1 MDEKKETI
9 VDNPGQKPL
18 PAEEAAS
25 DPETSSEKAGEET
38 PLKEKQKEVRSKK
51 ELTPQQIQQRKK
63 MMVYPLMLLAFAGCM
78 YLIFAPPSSGT
89 EGEQTTGFNPELPM
103 PGDGSLVSDKIKA
116 YEQENLS
123 KGRDERIRTLEDFM
137 LDDFKKKKDAPLDID
152 LPQESE
158 PSQKQSSISSSQSAY
173 RNMNQQ
179 LNSFYQERESSGG
192 DEQKILELEWRIQ
205 ELERGR
211 DDTESAKKVAE
222 EQMELMEKSYQM
234 ASKYMGGLPAGQ
246 AAIAAPV
253 TSAPKDVT
261 PNDVKAVHE
270 NEVTT
275 LPREISDSA
284 FIAAYSRP
292 RNTGFNTA
300 VGSGYSLPRNTI
312 RACVHTEQTV
322 MSGQSVWLRLL
333 EPMQTGEIIIPKNSL
348 ISGTAKIQGE
358 RVDIV
363 ISSLEYAGNIIPV
376 ELAVHD
382 SDGTKGIYVPSSL
395 EREAMNEAMANIG
408 AGLGSSFSFAQ
419 NSGQQITMDVT
430 RGLMQG
436 ASGYLGKKFR
446 TQKAT
451 LKAGH
456 QVMLYTKER

>member
-1 MDEKKETI
+1 MDEKKEDIIDTSEQEQ
-9 VDNPGQKPL
+9 VL
-18 PAEEAAS
+18 TEEPVS
-25 DPETSSEKAGEET
+25 VPETTSEKVKEET
-38 PLKEKQKEVRSKK
+38 PPKEQKEVRPKK

-63 MMVYPLMLLAFAGCM
+63 MLVYPLMFLVFAGCM
-78 YLIFAPPSSGT
+78 YLIFAPSSFQT
-89 EGEQTTGFNPELPM
+89 EGENTTGFNPELPM

-116 YEQENLS
+116 YEQENS
-123 KGRDERIRTLEDFM
+123 SNQRNERIRTLEDFM
-137 LDDFKKKKDAPLDID
+137 LNDFKKKDDAIEMDI
-152 LPQESE
+152 PQESD
-158 PSQKQSSISSSQSAY
+158 PFPKQSPIASSQSAY

-179 LNSFYQERESSGG
+179 LNSFYQEKGSSGE

-205 ELERGR
+205 ELERRR
-211 DDTESAKKVAE
+211 DEAEGAKKVAE

-234 ASKYMGGLPAGQ
+234 ASKYMGGPSTGQTAAGTPVATAQ
-246 AAIAAPV
+246 KDAALC
-253 TSAPKDVT
+253 
-261 PNDVKAVHE
+261 DVKAVNEH
-270 NEVTT
+270 EVTT

-300 VGSGYSLPRNTI
+300 VGSGYSMAKNTI
-312 RACVHTEQTV
+312 RACIHADQTV
-322 MSGQSVWLRLL
+322 MDGQSVRLRLL
-333 EPMQTGEIIIPKNSL
+333 EPLQAGDITLPRNSL
-348 ISGTAKIQGE
+348 VSGVAKIQGE

-419 NSGQQITMDVT
+419 SSGQQITMDVT

-446 TQKAT
+446 TQKVT
-451 LKAGH
+451 LKAGYL
-456 QVMLYTKER
+456 VMLYTKEK